1 MLFMRTIFFIIGALF
16 LVNAAFIKKSVPNY
30 LLARWVVERNSS
42 LNIQGETNI
51 NSFQCDVTEYLRP
64 DTLLYI
70 KNESAKKLSFTNSC
84 LNIDIKRFDCHSKY
98 ITEDF
103 RSALKAEENPSLKIV
118 FLTID
123 QFSNT
128 SNNEIVKGVVDIEL
142 AHVIKRAEIEYSVKT
157 LPGNRIQMNG
167 SHVFSF
173 SDFRLKPPRK
183 LAGLIRTKNEIK
195 VNFQLFFKAI

>member
-1 MLFMRTIFFIIGALF
+1 ML
-16 LVNAAFIKKSVPNY
+16 NAAFIKKSVPNY
-30 LLARWVVERNSS
+30 SLARWVVERNSS

-51 NSFQCDVTEYLRP
+51 NSFQCDVTEYLKP
-64 DTLLYI
+64 DTLVYI
-70 KNESAKKLSFTNSC
+70 RNEASKKLSFTNSC
-84 LNIDIKRFDCHSKY
+84 LSIDIKRFDCHNKY

-103 RSALKAEENPSLKIV
+103 RSALKSEENPSLKIV

-128 SNNEIVKGVVDIEL
+128 SNNEVVKGIVDIEL
-142 AHVIKRAEIEYSVKT
+142 AHVIKRAEIEYSVKN

-167 SHVFSF
+167 SQIFLF
-173 SDFRLKPPRK
+173 SDFRLKAPRK
-183 LAGLIRTKNEIK
+183 LAGLIRTKDEIK

>member
-1 MLFMRTIFFIIGALF
+1 MRVTFSIICFLFIL
-16 LVNAAFIKKSVPNY
+16 NAAFIKKNVQNY
-30 LLARWVVERNSS
+30 SLARWVVERNSS

-64 DTLLYI
+64 DTLVYSR
-70 KNESAKKLSFTNSC
+70 NDATKKFSFTNSC
-84 LNIDIKRFDCHSKY
+84 LVVDVRRFDCHNRF
-98 ITEDF
+98 ITDDF
-103 RSALKAEENPSLKIV
+103 RSALKADENPNLKIL

-123 QFSNT
+123 QFSNNC
-128 SNNEIVKGVVDIEL
+128 NNQIVKGIVDVQL
-142 AHVIKRAEIEYSVKT
+142 AHTIKRTEIDYTIKV

-173 SDFRLKPPRK
+173 SDFNLKAPRK
-183 LAGLIRTKNEIK
+183 LAGLIRTKDQIK